1 MLDGATLD
9 GATDEAGVLDGA
21 TDEAGILDG
30 AGLELMTD
38 EELAGFL
45 SSSSSSPPQAASNED
60 SSKRNEIFLSILK
73 LLSCHRAYGNSY

>member
-9 GATDEAGVLDGA
+9 AGVLDGA

-45 SSSSSSPPQAASNED
+45 SLSLSSPPQAASNED
-60 SSKRNEIFLSILK
+60 SNKRNEIFLSILK
-73 LLSCHRAYGNSY
+73 LLGCHRAYGISY